1 MEMSPLFMKRRNVG
15 KNLLQFDGCTSF
27 FQLSLQSFSVS
38 LRASFLQSSRSRLY
52 QSLSFLQTQT
62 QNFLSSLDDSHLSV
76 AEGSHNNVEFSLF
89 SSSVSTVVAASR
101 SSCNSSSYTKFFLN
115 CVNQFS
121 QFQNRRVP

>member
-1 MEMSPLFMKRRNVG
+1 MEMSPLFMKRRNVR
-15 KNLLQFDGCTSF
+15 KNFLQFDGCTSF

-52 QSLSFLQTQT
+52 QSLSFLQTKT

-89 SSSVSTVVAASR
+89 SFSCTSSTAST
-101 SSCNSSSYTKFFLN
+101 
-115 CVNQFS
+115 
-121 QFQNRRVP
+121 